1 MLEWVRPL
9 LETCSHISAP
19 QFPGC
24 SSLFPRTNETDGKDW
39 LVCLCC
45 HFLAFFLTVR
55 LELVCPRIIPPWP
68 PQHQRGRAAFEP
80 TEAELAHSQ
89 QPDICLGGFH
99 TFSCVSW
106 CSCSCCTAQLW
117 EPLKKV
123 NKVSVPKV
131 WLLKDS
137 HSITVHHNL
146 SLNLHRE
153 DIDSPHPP
161 PPPFFLHGWSTFW
174 EKCCQWTTLWPIGC
188 YNPVLKGR
196 ERS

>member
-1 MLEWVRPL
+1 MKH
-9 LETCSHISAP
+9 S
-19 QFPGC
+19 
-24 SSLFPRTNETDGKDW
+24 KDW

-80 TEAELAHSQ
+80 TEAELPHSQ

-106 CSCSCCTAQLW
+106 CSCSCSSCTAQLW
-117 EPLKKV
+117 EPPKKV

-161 PPPFFLHGWSTFW
+161 PPPPFFLHGWSTFW
-174 EKCCQWTTLWPIGC
+174 EKCCQWTTLWPIGY